1 MNLQQM
7 KDFVAQNI
15 AYKPDWE
22 ILVKDKN
29 GVPYLQIQ
37 FVAADNMTGVP
48 ERQYCRK
55 WQLTEHMTP
64 TELVRTVHL
73 AVIQAELHELDEQ
86 FKYKGKAI
94 YNPHTDVEAL
104 VEIADRHDCRTPSP
118 KPTVDLDITG
128 RPRYDVSEMAAVNEG
143 LPPSSTQITGTPSW
157 KALK

>member
-118 KPTVDLDITG
+118 KPTVDWIPPADPGTT
-128 RPRYDVSEMAAVNEG
+128 AVNEG
-143 LPPSSTQITGTPSW
+143 LPPSPVALRFTGTPSW